1 MRESCI
7 LGVITGGGGRV
18 STHSPSR
25 FPPAARA
32 QTFRR
37 SPGELRLALWGERL
51 RPEGGILLEVGCRAA
66 GRRTGLKTGAWR
78 MAEWRQVIP

>member
-1 MRESCI
+1 MRESCF
-7 LGVITGGGGRV
+7 LGVMTGVGGRV

-37 SPGELRLALWGERL
+37 SPGELKLALWGERL
-51 RPEGGILLEVGCRAA
+51 RQEGGILLGVGFRAA
-66 GRRTGLKTGAWR
+66 R
-78 MAEWRQVIP
+78 